1 MVLAKSS
8 AGIEIAGPDLRLA
21 VLRSSLG
28 KIRLLATHRIAGFL
42 DLDEEAKKKAFRA
55 LVRSRRIPT
64 ARVYLALP
72 REQGIV
78 RQVDLP
84 GEMSQKL
91 AGVVRLQVETL
102 SPWPLEEIYWDFG
115 RGPQK
120 KNGKLITITIAIIP
134 RTILDPWIAF
144 FKSVGVPLSGAT
156 LSSLA
161 FANGTNAL
169 WKDAI
174 PTIVLRQEHS
184 YTEAVA
190 VNGSRIA
197 ALTVPATED
206 TLSQPVIERLLPVA
220 KLASA
225 EGARLFVCGEKL
237 DTTILEDNPALP
249 IEGAKREFTRDFGA
263 IATALVLLKESTFKS
278 NLVPPALRY
287 RESLLRLIPAYV
299 LGILAAC
306 VGLALLVR
314 GPYQNTVYASRLDA
328 EIRKVA
334 PQVREVAG
342 QEAELNQLSGKS
354 RALVAQLANHD
365 YNLEALRELSRVL
378 PASAFLVSYGYQDG
392 NVTIS
397 GFAESASEIQNLLET
412 SSMFKGAEFTN
423 SVTRDATGK
432 DRFTMKMTAGIGQ

>member
-1 MVLAKSS
+1 
-8 AGIEIAGPDLRLA
+8 
-21 VLRSSLG
+21 
-28 KIRLLATHRIAGFL
+28 
-42 DLDEEAKKKAFRA
+42 
-55 LVRSRRIPT
+55 
-64 ARVYLALP
+64 
-72 REQGIV
+72 
-78 RQVDLP
+78 
-84 GEMSQKL
+84 
-91 AGVVRLQVETL
+91 LQVETL

-115 RGPQK
+115 KEPQK
-120 KNGKLITITIAIIP
+120 KNRKLITITIAIIP

-144 FKSVGVPLSGAT
+144 FKSAGVPLSGAT

-263 IATALVLLKESTFKS
+263 IATALVPLKESTFKS

-299 LGILAAC
+299 LGILAVC
-306 VGLALLVR
+306 MGLALLVR

-392 NVTIS
+392 NITIS